1 MRISDWSSDVC
12 SSDLRS
18 PDQERTQRNDHRKRC
33 QDGPRERFIDRQIE
47 NWNDLHLP
55 VFSQIFSNSII
66 NDNGIVKRIA
76 NDGQYRSHDV
86 EIEFKLCQREKSE
99 GQRHVMD
106 KGEQRSEEHTSE
118 LQSLM
123 RISYAVFCLKK
134 KKQKKT
140 RTTPY

>member
-12 SSDLRS
+12 SSDL
-18 PDQERTQRNDHRKRC
+18 
-33 QDGPRERFIDRQIE
+33 GPRERFIDRKIE

-86 EIEFKLCQREKSE
+86 AIEFKLCQREKSE

-106 KGEQRSEEHTSE
+106 KGEQGNDTELPFKPEPDINRNAEH
-118 LQSLM
+118 
-123 RISYAVFCLKK
+123 R
-134 KKQKKT
+134 QKKT
-140 RTTPY
+140 KDHSTTKKPEH